1 MNSKMRKNF
10 RHFFEPTILERK
22 ITIKAI
28 IPAVISSIIWI
39 ISVYLLKE
47 ITNNIANGWDNYLFV
62 LLMIFIISSIFFYI
76 VVIYTK
82 NWTHARIRPKFR
94 TVLYD
99 KYLWLFVQLDNNES
113 ERIWTGKMIAMIDK
127 GIHSWVGLLTI
138 VLLEALPNILFI
150 IYSFIFIWFINIYY
164 FLIVFF
170 VFIFIFLLTVELQKR
185 AKIYRTTRRDVN
197 ISITKKVVNIIMSK
211 FEILQN
217 GKFRNEINIISKRL
231 EKNFYLNTK
240 VQTYNIITDILMK
253 MLIDGAKIWII
264 VMFGIWLFSAKI
276 TFWEFISLMSII
288 YILDQIFTK
297 SIATYIEFTKA
308 IVDVEKLWDFF
319 DNAPQIQWYEEWK
332 SFSHKNGNIEI
343 KNLNFWYN
351 QDKQI
356 FSDFSLKIDWEKVL
370 ALVWDSWS
378 GKSTLVKMIAWYMR
392 PNSGEIIVDEQKLS
406 ETSLKSYYKDIWYL
420 TQDPSVFD
428 GSILENLTY
437 GLEISPH
444 PQPLSQEERGKE
456 IPLPMGDKWEQKSLI
471 STFELKAQQV
481 RWGLDKKIKEII
493 SLAKCEF
500 IYELPNGL
508 ETQIWERGVK
518 LSWWQKQRLAIAKI
532 FLKDPKIIILDEPTS
547 ALDSFSEE
555 QITKAMQNLFQ
566 NRTVIVIAHRLQTV
580 KHADRILV
588 LENGKIIEDGIHD
601 ELVKKD
607 GKYAKMLELQSGF

>member
-94 TVLYD
+94 TMLYD

-276 TFWEFISLMSII
+276 TFWEFVSLMSII

-319 DNAPQIQWYEEWK
+319 DNAPQIKWYEEWNN
-332 SFSHKNGNIEI
+332 FIHKNGNIEI

-356 FSDFSLKIDWEKVL
+356 FSDFSLKIEGEKVL
-370 ALVWDSWS
+370 ALVWDSGS

-428 GSILENLTY
+428 GSIWENLTY
-437 GLEISPH
+437 ALEKEVS
-444 PQPLSQEERGKE
+444 EE
-456 IPLPMGDKWEQKSLI
+456 
-471 STFELKAQQV
+471 
-481 RWGLDKKIKEII
+481 KIKEII

-555 QITKAMQNLFQ
+555 QITKAMQNLFK

-588 LENGKIIEDGIHD
+588 LENGKIIEDGKHD

-607 GKYAKMLELQSGF
+607 GKYAKMLELQSWF

>member
-276 TFWEFISLMSII
+276 TFWEFVSLMSII

-319 DNAPQIQWYEEWK
+319 DNAPQIKWYEEWNN
-332 SFSHKNGNIEI
+332 FIHKNGNIEI

-356 FSDFSLKIDWEKVL
+356 FSDFSLKIEGEKVL
-370 ALVWDSWS
+370 ALVWDSGS

-428 GSILENLTY
+428 GSIWENLTY
-437 GLEISPH
+437 ALEKEVS
-444 PQPLSQEERGKE
+444 EE
-456 IPLPMGDKWEQKSLI
+456 
-471 STFELKAQQV
+471 
-481 RWGLDKKIKEII
+481 KIKEII

-588 LENGKIIEDGIHD
+588 LENGKIIEDGKHD

-607 GKYAKMLELQSGF
+607 GKYAKMLELQSWF